1 MRWFVEISALGLKP
15 GVTSTLCVEAPQW
28 QPALQKARAL
38 RGDEGPLG
46 NFSIELL
53 EDGFRAIDP
62 VSRLRYLVKRA
73 PDDAAITT
81 TAPPAEAAAPPSSAT
96 PASAI
101 AAAKAAADDPEIPPP
116 PRARAL
122 AQTIA
127 FSSQGS
133 AMVAEAVKLA
143 DAISKPGG
151 AAAPAVA
158 APVAPVAAAPAPA
171 APVVAAPVAAAP
183 AAEPVK
189 KREAAKTMAFSSS
202 GAAAVREAVAAADAR
217 VRPPIPAD
225 PVPPP
230 PPAPVPATPSLPSY
244 TVVNTREEN
253 PSERSPLSYREYVY
267 AVALGTSDDDA
278 QRLILE
284 RFASVQQSLELARPG
299 KLINLAIFDHVFQGR
314 PQRRPLVTLT
324 WKDWK
329 SEAPDVQ
336 FPARDGVSVP
346 PPAPASAGPT
356 QPSPV
361 SSRVPTA
368 AAPAPV
374 TVVAATPQPTATPEP
389 VAIAAPVASAPAGSF
404 PAPTRPSE
412 PAPAPAAAAPV
423 VAKPAVAP
431 QPERSSAPAPAPAS
445 VRSAP
450 PPASTKIPL
459 APRPANIAV
468 AAPVK
473 TAPTK
478 RLSGDDL
485 LAELFEAFNDLHF
498 LRDSI
503 EGAEFVLALTLE
515 KLPSEIGL
523 ISLFDINKREFVIV
537 RQTGGAQRAVGQR
550 QPEKA
555 PIASTAM
562 RKRHAV
568 VISDPGG
575 AQRAHD
581 DRWKLIGAE
590 IRSLVCA
597 PVELSGRYLGLIE
610 LVNPLDGGVFNE
622 GDGNALTYIGQ
633 QFAEFAASRGVLIDP
648 EQLKEAPKSMP
659 APSKRR

>member
-1 MRWFVEISALGLKP
+1 MRWFVEITALGLKP

-73 PDDAAITT
+73 PDDAVITT
-81 TAPPAEAAAPPSSAT
+81 SAPPAEPPAPPSIA
-96 PASAI
+96 PANEASP
-101 AAAKAAADDPEIPPP
+101 DPEIPPP

-122 AQTIA
+122 AQTMA

-143 DAISKPGG
+143 DAAKATPKA
-151 AAAPAVA
+151 AAAPAIAAPVA
-158 APVAPVAAAPAPA
+158 VAPVAPVA
-171 APVVAAPVAAAP
+171 PVPVAAAP
-183 AAEPVK
+183 AVEPVK

-202 GAAAVREAVAAADAR
+202 GAAAVREAVAAIETAK
-217 VRPPIPAD
+217 VVPVIPPD

-230 PPAPVPATPSLPSY
+230 PPAPVPAAPSLPVY

-267 AVALGTSDDDA
+267 AVALGTTDDDA

-346 PPAPASAGPT
+346 PLAPVSVGPT
-356 QPSPV
+356 LPSPV
-361 SSRVPTA
+361 STRAPTAAQPTPVAVVAAPQPIAAPEPVSVAAPVTIVEPVRASAPATEPSSMAPTVPAATKPAAAAA
-368 AAPAPV
+368 AAPAP
-374 TVVAATPQPTATPEP
+374 
-389 VAIAAPVASAPAGSF
+389 
-404 PAPTRPSE
+404 
-412 PAPAPAAAAPV
+412 APAPARA
-423 VAKPAVAP
+423 
-431 QPERSSAPAPAPAS
+431 SAPAPAPVPA
-445 VRSAP
+445 RTASAP
-450 PPASTKIPL
+450 PAP
-459 APRPANIAV
+459 PRPT
-468 AAPVK
+468 PVSPTTPSR
-473 TAPTK
+473 TAPAK

-537 RQTGGAQRAVGQR
+537 RQTGGKQRAVGQR

-568 VISDPGG
+568 VVSDPGG

-581 DRWKLIGAE
+581 DRFKLIGAE
-590 IRSLVCA
+590 IRSLICA
-597 PVELSGRYLGLIE
+597 PVELGGRYLGLIE
-610 LVNPLDGGVFNE
+610 LVNPLDGGVFSE
-622 GDGNALTYIGQ
+622 GDGNAVTYIGQ
-633 QFAEFAASRGVLIDP
+633 QFAEFAASRGVMIDP
-648 EQLKEAPKSMP
+648 EQLKEGAAAPKSIP

>member
-73 PDDAAITT
+73 PDDAVVTT
-81 TAPPAEAAAPPSSAT
+81 TAPPVEASPPSSVAPPPPSSVAP
-96 PASAI
+96 PASSSAS
-101 AAAKAAADDPEIPPP
+101 DDPAIPPP

-122 AQTIA
+122 AQTMA

-133 AMVAEAVKLA
+133 AIVAEAVKLA
-143 DAISKPGG
+143 DAMTKAA
-151 AAAPAVA
+151 AAAPAPVA
-158 APVAPVAAAPAPA
+158 APAPAQPAPAPVAPVA
-171 APVVAAPVAAAP
+171 PVPAAAP
-183 AAEPVK
+183 EVEPV
-189 KREAAKTMAFSSS
+189 RRRQPAKTMAFSSTGS
-202 GAAAVREAVAAADAR
+202 AAVLEAAKAIETAR

-230 PPAPVPATPSLPSY
+230 PPAPAPVTPALPSY
-244 TVVNTREEN
+244 TVVNSREEN
-253 PSERSPLSYREYVY
+253 PSERSPLSYREHVY
-267 AVALGTSDDDA
+267 AVAIGTSYEDA

-284 RFASVQQSLELARPG
+284 RFASVQASLEHARQG
-299 KLINLAIFDHVFQGR
+299 KLINLAIFDHEFQGR

-329 SEAPDVQ
+329 SDAPEVQ
-336 FPARDGVSVP
+336 FPARDGASSMP
-346 PPAPASAGPT
+346 PPGPASAGPT
-356 QPSPV
+356 LPSSVSESAPPSAHAVPV
-361 SSRVPTA
+361 AIV
-368 AAPAPV
+368 AAPAP
-374 TVVAATPQPTATPEP
+374 
-389 VAIAAPVASAPAGSF
+389 IGSF
-404 PAPTRPSE
+404 PAPVRAST
-412 PAPAPAAAAPV
+412 PAPAPEISAPASAASPV
-423 VAKPAVAP
+423 VTKPTGAVP
-431 QPERSSAPAPAPAS
+431 PPERSSAPAPAHS
-445 VRSAP
+445 SAP
-450 PPASTKIPL
+450 PPPSPRIPPP
-459 APRPANIAV
+459 PRPANITP
-468 AAPVK
+468 PVPVRSV
-473 TAPTK
+473 PTK

-515 KLPSEIGL
+515 KLPSELGL
-523 ISLFDINKREFVIV
+523 ISLFDLNKREFVVV
-537 RQTGGAQRAVGQR
+537 RQTGGAQRAVGLR

-555 PIASTAM
+555 PIATTAM

-568 VISDPGG
+568 VVSDPGG
-575 AQRAHD
+575 AQRAVD
-581 DRWKLIGAE
+581 DRFKLIGVE

-597 PVELSGRYLGLIE
+597 PVELGGRYLGLIE
-610 LVNPLDGGVFNE
+610 LVNPLDGGLFNE

-633 QFAEFAASRGVLIDP
+633 QFAEFAASRGVMIDP
-648 EQLKEAPKSMP
+648 EQLKEGAGAPRSVP

>member
-15 GVTSTLCVEAPQW
+15 GVTSILCVEASQW

-73 PDDAAITT
+73 PDDAAITDS
-81 TAPPAEAAAPPSSAT
+81 APPAEP
-96 PASAI
+96 PASAAPVASNVAP
-101 AAAKAAADDPEIPPP
+101 AAAKAASDDPEIPPP

-122 AQTIA
+122 AQTMA

-143 DAISKPGG
+143 DADAK
-151 AAAPAVA
+151 AAAKLQAAPAVA
-158 APVAPVAAAPAPA
+158 APVAPVAVAPAPVAPAPIAAAPAPA
-171 APVVAAPVAAAP
+171 V
-183 AAEPVK
+183 EPVK
-189 KREAAKTMAFSSS
+189 KREVAKTMAFSSVGS
-202 GAAAVREAVAAADAR
+202 AAVFEAVAAAEVAR

-230 PPAPVPATPSLPSY
+230 PPAPGPAAPSLPAY

-278 QRLILE
+278 LRLILA
-284 RFASVQQSLELARPG
+284 RFASVQQSLEQARPG
-299 KLINLAIFDHVFQGR
+299 KLINLAIFDHMFQGR

-336 FPARDGVSVP
+336 FPARDGVSMP
-346 PPAPASAGPT
+346 PPGPVSVGPT
-356 QPSPV
+356 LPSPV
-361 SSRVPTA
+361 STSAPIA
-368 AAPAPV
+368 AQPAPV
-374 TVVAATPQPTATPEP
+374 AVVAAPQPIAAPEP
-389 VAIAAPVASAPAGSF
+389 VAVAAPVTIAEPARASV
-404 PAPTRPSE
+404 PAPETAPMPPTVPAATKPAAAPPTPPRAST
-412 PAPAPAAAAPV
+412 PAPAPARTA
-423 VAKPAVAP
+423 
-431 QPERSSAPAPAPAS
+431 SA
-445 VRSAP
+445 AP
-450 PPASTKIPL
+450 PP
-459 APRPANIAV
+459 PRPA
-468 AAPVK
+468 PVSPTTPSR

-537 RQTGGAQRAVGQR
+537 RQTGGKQRAVGQR

-568 VISDPGG
+568 VVSDPGG

-581 DRWKLIGAE
+581 DRFKLIGAE

-597 PVELSGRYLGLIE
+597 PVELGGRYLGLIE

-633 QFAEFAASRGVLIDP
+633 QFAEFAASRGVMIDP
-648 EQLKEAPKSMP
+648 EQLKEGAGAPKSIP

>member
-15 GVTSTLCVEAPQW
+15 GVTSTLCVEASQW

-73 PDDAAITT
+73 PDDAELTT
-81 TAPPAEAAAPPSSAT
+81 SAPTGDAPPPSKAEPAPALKAVKPATKSSSPS
-96 PASAI
+96 
-101 AAAKAAADDPEIPPP
+101 DPEIPPP
-116 PRARAL
+116 PRARGH

-143 DAISKPGG
+143 DAVAKAA
-151 AAAPAVA
+151 AAAPPPPPPPPPPPAV
-158 APVAPVAAAPAPA
+158 VAPI
-171 APVVAAPVAAAP
+171 AP
-183 AAEPVK
+183 AAEPPR
-189 KREAAKTMAFSSS
+189 KRESAKTMAFSSVGS
-202 GAAAVREAVAAADAR
+202 AAVMEAVAAIEAAKAAPM
-217 VRPPIPAD
+217 VIPD
-225 PVPPP
+225 LVPPAAP
-230 PPAPVPATPSLPSY
+230 ALAPAPAAPALPAY
-244 TVVNTREEN
+244 TVVNTREDN

-267 AVALGTSDDDA
+267 AVAPGTSDDDA

-284 RFASVQQSLELARPG
+284 RFVSVQQSLEQARPG

-329 SEAPDVQ
+329 TDAPDVQ
-336 FPARDGVSVP
+336 FPARDGVSMP
-346 PPAPASAGPT
+346 PPAPVSVGPT
-356 QPSPV
+356 LPSPV
-361 SSRVPTA
+361 STTTPSSAPVAPVA
-368 AAPAPV
+368 IVAAPIAS
-374 TVVAATPQPTATPEP
+374 PEP
-389 VAIAAPVASAPAGSF
+389 VAKSSPV
-404 PAPTRPSE
+404 
-412 PAPAPAAAAPV
+412 
-423 VAKPAVAP
+423 
-431 QPERSSAPAPAPAS
+431 PERSSAP
-445 VRSAP
+445 P
-450 PPASTKIPL
+450 PSSTKIPPP
-459 APRPANIAV
+459 PRPAVIPSTPPPKSV
-468 AAPVK
+468 
-473 TAPTK
+473 PTK

-523 ISLFDINKREFVIV
+523 VSLFDINKREFVIV
-537 RQTGGAQRAVGQR
+537 RQTGGAKRAVGQR
-550 QPEKA
+550 QSEKA

-568 VISDPGG
+568 VVSDPGG
-575 AQRAHD
+575 AQRATD

-597 PVELSGRYLGLIE
+597 PVELGGRYLGLIE
-610 LVNPLDGGVFNE
+610 LVNPLDGGLFNE

-633 QFAEFAASRGVLIDP
+633 QFAEFAASRGVMIDP
-648 EQLKEAPKSMP
+648 EQLKEAPPAPRSIP

>member
-73 PDDAAITT
+73 PDDTAITT
-81 TAPPAEAAAPPSSAT
+81 SAPPAEPPSSAA
-96 PASAI
+96 PASSI
-101 AAAKAAADDPEIPPP
+101 AAAKEASPDPEIPPP

-122 AQTIA
+122 AQTMA

-143 DAISKPGG
+143 DAATKAAPK
-151 AAAPAVA
+151 AAPAVA
-158 APVAPVAAAPAPA
+158 APVAVAPVAPVAPVLVAAAPA
-171 APVVAAPVAAAP
+171 V
-183 AAEPVK
+183 EPVK
-189 KREAAKTMAFSSS
+189 KREAAKTMAFSSVGS
-202 GAAAVREAVAAADAR
+202 AAVLEAVAAIEAAK
-217 VRPPIPAD
+217 VVPVIPPD
-225 PVPPP
+225 PVP
-230 PPAPVPATPSLPSY
+230 AAPSLPVY

-267 AVALGTSDDDA
+267 AVALGTTDDDA
-278 QRLILE
+278 QRLIFE

-299 KLINLAIFDHVFQGR
+299 KLINLAIFDHVFQAR

-336 FPARDGVSVP
+336 FPSRDGVSVP
-346 PPAPASAGPT
+346 PPAPVSVGPT
-356 QPSPV
+356 LPSPV
-361 SSRVPTA
+361 STRAPTAAPPTPVAVVAAPQPIAAPEPVSVATPAAIAEPARAPAPAPEPASMPQTVPAATKPAAA
-368 AAPAPV
+368 AAPAP
-374 TVVAATPQPTATPEP
+374 AR
-389 VAIAAPVASAPAGSF
+389 AS
-404 PAPTRPSE
+404 T
-412 PAPAPAAAAPV
+412 PAPAPV
-423 VAKPAVAP
+423 PARTA
-431 QPERSSAPAPAPAS
+431 
-445 VRSAP
+445 SAP
-450 PPASTKIPL
+450 PAPPAPS
-459 APRPANIAV
+459 RPA
-468 AAPVK
+468 PVSPTTPSR
-473 TAPTK
+473 TAPAK

-537 RQTGGAQRAVGQR
+537 RQTGGKQRAVGQR

-568 VISDPGG
+568 VVSDPGG

-581 DRWKLIGAE
+581 ERFKHIGAE

-597 PVELSGRYLGLIE
+597 PVELGGRYLGLIE

-633 QFAEFAASRGVLIDP
+633 QFAEFAASRGVMIDP
-648 EQLKEAPKSMP
+648 EQLKEGATAPKSIP
-659 APSKRR
+659 VPSKRR

>member
-73 PDDAAITT
+73 PDDAEITT
-81 TAPPAEAAAPPSSAT
+81 TAPPAEPPAPPSSAAPVT
-96 PASAI
+96 SSDAPSTTKASPS
-101 AAAKAAADDPEIPPP
+101 DPEIPPP
-116 PRARAL
+116 PRARTQ
-122 AQTIA
+122 AQTMA

-143 DAISKPGG
+143 DAANAAKAA
-151 AAAPAVA
+151 AAAPAVKPA
-158 APVAPVAAAPAPA
+158 AAAVVAPVVVAPASPVVDAAPA
-171 APVVAAPVAAAP
+171 V
-183 AAEPVK
+183 EPVK
-189 KREAAKTMAFSSS
+189 KREPAKTMAFSSVGS
-202 GAAAVREAVAAADAR
+202 AAVLEAVAKIDAAKAAAII
-217 VRPPIPAD
+217 PPDPA
-225 PVPPP
+225 PP
-230 PPAPVPATPSLPSY
+230 PPAAPSLPAY

-267 AVALGTSDDDA
+267 AVPQGTSDDDA
-278 QRLILE
+278 HRLIVE
-284 RFASVQQSLELARPG
+284 RFASVQQSLEQARPG

-346 PPAPASAGPT
+346 PPAPISAGPT
-356 QPSPV
+356 LPSPV
-361 SSRVPTA
+361 SSRAPTA
-368 AAPAPV
+368 PQPAAVSVAAPTQP
-374 TVVAATPQPTATPEP
+374 VAAPEP
-389 VAIAAPVASAPAGSF
+389 VAAPASVAALARASAPA
-404 PAPTRPSE
+404 PAPDTSPMPATTPAATR
-412 PAPAPAAAAPV
+412 PAAASPG
-423 VAKPAVAP
+423 
-431 QPERSSAPAPAPAS
+431 PERSSAPAPAPVQIVA
-445 VRSAP
+445 AP
-450 PPASTKIPL
+450 PPP
-459 APRPANIAV
+459 PRPAAV
-468 AAPVK
+468 SPTTPSR

-478 RLSGDDL
+478 RLAGDDL

-537 RQTGGAQRAVGQR
+537 RQTGGKQRAVGQR

-568 VISDPGG
+568 VVSDAGG

-581 DRWKLIGAE
+581 DRWKHIGAE

-597 PVELSGRYLGLIE
+597 PVELGGRYLGLIE

-633 QFAEFAASRGVLIDP
+633 QFAEFAASRGVMIDP
-648 EQLKEAPKSMP
+648 EQLKEGAAAPKSIP

>member
-62 VSRLRYLVKRA
+62 VSRLRYLVRRA
-73 PDDAAITT
+73 PEDAALT
-81 TAPPAEAAAPPSSAT
+81 TAAAAAEGPPSSKAE
-96 PASAI
+96 PSPPSKAALP
-101 AAAKAAADDPEIPPP
+101 AAKSTSDDPGIPPP
-116 PRARAL
+116 PRQRVL
-122 AQTIA
+122 AQTMA

-133 AMVAEAVKLA
+133 AMVADAVKLA
-143 DAISKPGG
+143 DALKA
-151 AAAPAVA
+151 AAAP
-158 APVAPVAAAPAPA
+158 APVAAAPVEPAP
-171 APVVAAPVAAAP
+171 APVAAAP
-183 AAEPVK
+183 AAEPVR
-189 KREAAKTMAFSSS
+189 KRQPAKTMAFSSVGS
-202 GAAAVREAVAAADAR
+202 AEVLEAVAAIEAAK
-217 VRPPIPAD
+217 VVPIIPPD

-230 PPAPVPATPSLPSY
+230 PPAPVPAAPTSPAY
-244 TVVNTREEN
+244 TLVNKREEN
-253 PSERSPLSYREYVY
+253 PTERSPLSYREYVY
-267 AVALGTSDDDA
+267 AVAQDTSDDDA

-284 RFASVQQSLELARPG
+284 RFASVQQSLEQARPG

-314 PQRRPLVTLT
+314 PQRRPIVTLT

-336 FPARDGVSVP
+336 FPARDGVSMP
-346 PPAPASAGPT
+346 PPGPVSVGPT
-356 QPSPV
+356 LPSPE
-361 SSRVPTA
+361 STRAPA
-368 AAPAPV
+368 AAPVVPV
-374 TVVAATPQPTATPEP
+374 AIVAAPPQPIVSPEP
-389 VAIAAPVASAPAGSF
+389 VAIATPVAVAAPAGSF
-404 PAPTRPSE
+404 PAPARAST
-412 PAPAPAAAAPV
+412 PAPAA
-423 VAKPAVAP
+423 
-431 QPERSSAPAPAPAS
+431 ERT
-445 VRSAP
+445 SAP
-450 PPASTKIPL
+450 PPASTKIPP
-459 APRPANIAV
+459 APRPAVIPSTPPPK
-468 AAPVK
+468 PV
-473 TAPTK
+473 PTK

-523 ISLFDINKREFVIV
+523 VSLFDINKREFVIV

-575 AQRAHD
+575 AQRAVD
-581 DRWKLIGAE
+581 DRFRMIGAE
-590 IRSLVCA
+590 IRSMVCA
-597 PVELSGRYLGLIE
+597 PVELGGRYLGLIE
-610 LVNPLDGGVFNE
+610 LVNPLDGGIFNE

-633 QFAEFAASRGVLIDP
+633 QFAEFAASRGVMIDP
-648 EQLKEAPKSMP
+648 EQLKEGAGAPRSIP

>member
-38 RGDEGPLG
+38 RGDEGSLG

-73 PDDAAITT
+73 PDDAVVTT
-81 TAPPAEAAAPPSSAT
+81 TAPEASPPASVAPPPTSV
-96 PASAI
+96 AS
-101 AAAKAAADDPEIPPP
+101 DDPAIPPP
-116 PRARAL
+116 PKARAL

-143 DAISKPGG
+143 DAKMKSAG
-151 AAAPAVA
+151 AAPVPAPVAPVVAAPA
-158 APVAPVAAAPAPA
+158 APAPVAAAPAP
-171 APVVAAPVAAAP
+171 VAATPSV
-183 AAEPVK
+183 EPVR
-189 KREAAKTMAFSSS
+189 KREPAKTMAFSSS
-202 GAAAVREAVAAADAR
+202 GAAAVREAVAASEVAR
-217 VRPPIPAD
+217 VRPPIPSD

-230 PPAPVPATPSLPSY
+230 PPAPAPAKPALPAH

-267 AVALGTSDDDA
+267 AVAIGTSFEDA
-278 QRLILE
+278 HLLILE
-284 RFASVQQSLELARPG
+284 RFATVQATLEHARPG

-329 SEAPDVQ
+329 SETPDVQ
-336 FPARDGVSVP
+336 FPARDSVSVP
-346 PPAPASAGPT
+346 PPASVAAGPT
-356 QPSPV
+356 LPSSVSDAPPPSAHVVPV
-361 SSRVPTA
+361 SIV
-368 AAPAPV
+368 AAPQPV
-374 TVVAATPQPTATPEP
+374 ASPQPVVSPQP
-389 VAIAAPVASAPAGSF
+389 VASPQPVPIAAPVAVVAPVPASAPA
-404 PAPTRPSE
+404 PIT
-412 PAPAPAAAAPV
+412 APV
-423 VAKPAVAP
+423 VTKPAIAP
-431 QPERSSAPAPAPAS
+431 PPPERSSAPAPEPT
-445 VRSAP
+445 RGSAP
-450 PPASTKIPL
+450 PPASPKIPPP
-459 APRPANIAV
+459 PRPANLAV
-468 AAPVK
+468 PAPVK
-473 TAPTK
+473 VVPTK

-515 KLPSEIGL
+515 KLPSELGL
-523 ISLFDINKREFVIV
+523 ISLFDINKREFVVV

-568 VISDPGG
+568 VVSDPGG
-575 AQRAHD
+575 AQRAVD
-581 DRWKLIGAE
+581 DRFKAIGVE

-597 PVELSGRYLGLIE
+597 PVELGGRYLGLIE

-633 QFAEFAASRGVLIDP
+633 QFAEFAASRGVMIDP
-648 EQLKEAPKSMP
+648 EQLKEGAPAPRSVP